1 MMKRRKKMNSKKV
14 ILASN
19 NKNKLR
25 EIKEIL
31 TPLGYEVVSQ
41 SEAGINIEVE
51 ETGRTFQ
58 ENAQLKAKA
67 IFDQTHTAVIAD
79 DSGLEV
85 EYLNGAPGVY
95 SHRYA
100 GENATDA
107 DRYNK
112 LLNELKD
119 VPDEKRGAAFVCVIC
134 YIDEN
139 GNEQFARGE
148 CRGKIGY
155 EPKGENGFGYDP
167 VFMCGDKSFAEI
179 SADEKNKISHR
190 AKALEKLC
198 SILK

>member
-1 MMKRRKKMNSKKV
+1 MNSKKV

-85 EYLNGAPGVY
+85 EYCSWCVFTQICRRKC
-95 SHRYA
+95 HR
-100 GENATDA
+100 
-107 DRYNK
+107 
-112 LLNELKD
+112 
-119 VPDEKRGAAFVCVIC
+119 C
-134 YIDEN
+134 
-139 GNEQFARGE
+139 
-148 CRGKIGY
+148 
-155 EPKGENGFGYDP
+155 
-167 VFMCGDKSFAEI
+167 
-179 SADEKNKISHR
+179 
-190 AKALEKLC
+190 
-198 SILK
+198 